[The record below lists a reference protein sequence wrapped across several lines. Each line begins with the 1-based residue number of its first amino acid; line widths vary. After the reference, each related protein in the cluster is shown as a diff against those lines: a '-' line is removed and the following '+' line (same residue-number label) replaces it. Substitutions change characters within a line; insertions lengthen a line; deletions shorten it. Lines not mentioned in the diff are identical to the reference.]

1 MKKSSFTLA
10 ANARHTAASRPTAQ
24 PTDRRRRTV
33 RASRNTHYDKTEFTL
48 DL

>member
-1 MKKSSFTLA
+1 MKKSSFTPA
-10 ANARHTAASRPTAQ
+10 ATARHTAASRLSAPLTH
-24 PTDRRRRTV
+24 RRRRTV